1 MCGLLGVWLSDLSL
15 RCPPVL
21 WDLVVRWVQL
31 LCRPVIH
38 LLWDLT
44 VVGVQLS

>member
-1 MCGLLGVWLSDLSL
+1 MCDLLGVWLSGSSL
-15 RCPPVL
+15 RSPPVL
-21 WDLVVRWVQL
+21 RDLVVRWIQL
-31 LCRPVIH
+31 LYQPVVH